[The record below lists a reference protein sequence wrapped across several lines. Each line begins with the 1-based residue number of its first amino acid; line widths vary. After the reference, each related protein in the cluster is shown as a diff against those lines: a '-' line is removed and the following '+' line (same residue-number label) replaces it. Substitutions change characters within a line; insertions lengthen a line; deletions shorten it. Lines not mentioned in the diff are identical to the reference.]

1 MQERKRNKA
10 KRKKSIIRLTM
21 LAVPLVLLLLLS
33 QTAFAQNTYVITDG
47 DRVVVYTTSATDP
60 AAVLDEAGLALGADD
75 TYTTQAGI
83 GISEIKVQRSV
94 TVTVDN
100 CGEILTVNAKNETV
114 ASLLKRL
121 NIQVDGSTAVS
132 APLEATVTEDMKI
145 TVTRSV
151 HNTETYTA
159 AIPYET
165 VYCYD
170 TNLPAGQES
179 VVTEGVD
186 GLLLCTANVVYLDG
200 QESSRTVVKQS
211 VIRQPVNKVVAVGT
225 GTDIPVSKFSDRGLV
240 ITEDKIILS
249 TGEVLTYTG
258 TMQVV
263 GTAYTHTEEGCDMY
277 TSTMTVVHIG
287 TIAVD
292 PRVIPYGTRMFIVSN
307 DGEYIYGVSTAEDCG
322 GAIKGKRIDLYY
334 PTLWECN
341 QFGVRDCTI
350 YFLG

>member
-1 MQERKRNKA
+1 MQERKRNMV
-10 KRKKSIIRLTM
+10 KRKKSIIRM
-21 LAVPLVLLLLLS
+21 AILAVPLVLLLLLS

-47 DRVVVYTTSATDP
+47 DRVVVYTSSATDP

-100 CGEILTVNAKNETV
+100 CGEIMTVNAKDETV
-114 ASLLKRL
+114 ASVLKRL

-132 APLEATVTEDMKI
+132 APLEVTVTDGMKI

-165 VYCYD
+165 TYCYD
-170 TNLPAGQES
+170 STLPAGLES
-179 VVTEGVD
+179 VVTEGAD

-200 QESSRTVVKQS
+200 QESSRTITKQT

-240 ITEDKIILS
+240 ITEDKIILP
-249 TGEVLTYTG
+249 TGEALPYKG
-258 TMQVV
+258 TMQAK
-263 GTAYTHTEEGCDMY
+263 GTAYTHTDPGCDMY
-277 TSTMTVVHIG
+277 TATQTVVHIG
-287 TIAVD
+287 TVAVD

-322 GAIKGKRIDLYY
+322 KSIKQDRIDLYY
-334 PTLWECN
+334 PTRGECL
-341 QFGVRDCTI
+341 QFGERDCTI

>member
-1 MQERKRNKA
+1 MQERKHNVV
-10 KRKKSIIRLTM
+10 KRKMSIVRMVM
-21 LAVPLVLLLLLS
+21 LAIPLALLLLLS

-47 DRVVVYTTSATDP
+47 DRVVVYTSSATDP

-94 TVTVDN
+94 TVTVDH
-100 CGEILTVNAKNETV
+100 CGELLSVHAKDETV

-132 APLEATVTEDMKI
+132 APLEMTVTEGMKI

-151 HNTETYTA
+151 QNTETYTA
-159 AIPYET
+159 AIPYEIT
-165 VYCYD
+165 YCYD
-170 TNLPAGQES
+170 TTLPAGQES

-200 QESSRTVVKQS
+200 QETSRTVLEQT

-240 ITEDKIILS
+240 ITDDQIILP

-258 TMQVV
+258 TMQAK
-263 GTAYTHTEEGCDMY
+263 GTAYTHTDAGCDMY
-277 TSTMTVVHIG
+277 TATQTVVHIG
-287 TIAVD
+287 TVAVD
-292 PRVIPYGTRMFIVSN
+292 PRVIPWGTRMFIVSN
-307 DGEYIYGVSTAEDCG
+307 DGAYIYGVSTAEDCG
-322 GAIKGKRIDLYY
+322 SSIKNDRIDLYF
-334 PTLWECN
+334 PTRGECLE
-341 QFGVRDCTI
+341 FGVRDCTI